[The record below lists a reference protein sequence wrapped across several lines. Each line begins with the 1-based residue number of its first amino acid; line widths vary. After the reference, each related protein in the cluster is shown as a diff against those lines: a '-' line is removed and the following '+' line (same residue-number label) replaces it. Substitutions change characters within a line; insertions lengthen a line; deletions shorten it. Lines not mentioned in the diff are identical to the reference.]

1 MQMRQPVWDIIARYL
16 KHIGT
21 EVVFGI
27 PSDDLGFLRALRDHS
42 VRMVITKDQRNAVF
56 MAAGYGLIGRRLGVC
71 AVGKGPALTNT
82 ITGLLEAASLAAPVL
97 LIGVGTGRANVGTN
111 AFQEADQIALVKPIV
126 KWAYRVESV
135 KRLAWAFEKAV
146 FLAINDCP
154 GPVYIEI
161 PEDLREPALPLPQEF
176 AQPPILKT
184 MPSPAELDA
193 ALQMMT
199 CARQPLL
206 LAGGGARC
214 NQSGDRTI
222 EKLAERL
229 GAAVFVTASG
239 RGAVDEAHPLY
250 GGLAGLYT
258 AAALREL
265 WDQADLI
272 VALGSRMEETATLL
286 MNTPVQPRPVV
297 QVNLRVD
304 HFSHLYQGTR
314 LWGDCTAASQYW
326 IGALDKGRKMT
337 RSDWVRRIVG
347 AKQTAL
353 RQRDEFFSG
362 KKACGTVRVADVLA
376 SLERTM
382 PHDGI
387 LVQENGLLDMWSYFH
402 PYFSF
407 KRGQLSLAPSEQ
419 TSLGF
424 GAAAAIGAKAATPDR
439 TVVAFVGDGAF
450 NIFKSDLV
458 TAADNNLP
466 VIYIILNN
474 GSFGWLEYQWGGHA
488 RENSPFLF
496 STETHV
502 SHDAIARMEITAR
515 CGMDDVLRSAYRH
528 NAAGKTVLID
538 VRIAT
543 LDVAPGVCDFY
554 GEPAAHATGAV
565 Q

>member
-1 MQMRQPVWDIIARYL
+1 MQMRQPAWDLIARYL

-27 PSDDLGFLRALRDHS
+27 PSDDLGLLRALRHHA
-42 VRMVITKDQRNAVF
+42 VRMIITKDQRNAVF
-56 MAAGYGLIGRRLGVC
+56 MAAGYGVIGKRLGVC
-71 AVGKGPALTNT
+71 AAGKGPALTNT

-97 LIGVGTGRANVGTN
+97 LIGVGTGRDNVGIH
-111 AFQEADQIALVKPIV
+111 AFQEADQIALVKPVV
-126 KWAYRVESV
+126 KWAYRVESIQ
-135 KRLAWAFEKAV
+135 RLAWALEKAV

-161 PEDLREPALPLPQEF
+161 PEDLREAVSPPPLGF
-176 AQPPILKT
+176 ARPSVLRT

-193 ALQMMT
+193 ALEMMT
-199 CARQPLL
+199 RASQPLL
-206 LAGGGARC
+206 LAGGGAPG
-214 NQSGDRTI
+214 NPGGDRTI

-239 RGAVDEAHPLY
+239 RGAVDEGHALY
-250 GGLAGLYT
+250 GGVAGLYT

-286 MNTPVQPRPVV
+286 MNTPAQARAVV

-304 HFSHLYQGTR
+304 HFSHLYQGLR
-314 LWGDCTAASQYW
+314 LWGDCAAAGRYW
-326 IGALDKGRKMT
+326 LNGLGKGEQMA
-337 RSDWVRRIVG
+337 RSDWARRIG
-347 AKQTAL
+347 DAKRTAL
-353 RQRDEFFSG
+353 RQRDEFFRGKAVSG
-362 KKACGTVRVADVLA
+362 PVRVADILA

-382 PHDGI
+382 PDSGI

-407 KRGQLSLAPSEQ
+407 RRGQLSLTPSEQ

-450 NIFKSDLV
+450 NIFRSDLV

-466 VIYIILNN
+466 VTYIILNN
-474 GSFGWLEYQWGGHA
+474 GAFGWLEYQWGGSA
-488 RENSPFLF
+488 TDDSPFRF

-502 SHDAIARMEITAR
+502 SHDAIVRLEIAAADTI
-515 CGMDDVLRSAYRH
+515 DDTLRSAYRH
-528 NAAGKTVLID
+528 NAEGRTVLVD
-538 VRIAT
+538 VAVAT
-543 LDVAPGVCDFY
+543 LDVAPGVSDFY
-554 GEPAAHATGAV
+554 GESGTHPTGAV

>member
-1 MQMRQPVWDIIARYL
+1 MQMRQPAWDLIARYL

-21 EVVFGI
+21 ELVFGI
-27 PSDDLGFLRALRDHS
+27 PSDDLGLLRALRTHA
-42 VRMVITKDQRNAVF
+42 VRMIITKDQRNAVF
-56 MAAGYGLIGRRLGVC
+56 MAAGYALIGQRLGVC

-97 LIGVGTGRANVGTN
+97 LIGVGTGRDNVGIH
-111 AFQEADQIALVKPIV
+111 AFQEADQMALVKPVV

-135 KRLAWAFEKAV
+135 QRLAWALEKAV

-161 PEDLREPALPLPQEF
+161 PEDLREAVSLPPAGF
-176 AQPPILKT
+176 AQPSILKT
-184 MPSPAELDA
+184 MPSPAELDTA
-193 ALQMMT
+193 SALLT
-199 CARQPLL
+199 RARQPLL
-206 LAGGGARC
+206 LVGGGALG
-214 NQSGDRTI
+214 NQGGDRVI

-229 GAAVFVTASG
+229 GAVVFATASG
-239 RGAVDEAHPLY
+239 RGAVDESHPLY
-250 GGLAGLYT
+250 GGVAGLYT

-286 MNTPVQPRPVV
+286 MNTSAQARPVV

-304 HFSHLYQGTR
+304 HFSHLYQGPR
-314 LWGDCTAASQYW
+314 LWGDCAAASRYW
-326 IGALDKGRKMT
+326 VDGLGNGPDTARPN
-337 RSDWVRRIVG
+337 WVRRIG
-347 AKQTAL
+347 EAKQMAL
-353 RQRDEFFSG
+353 RQRDDRFGEAVFG
-362 KKACGTVRVADVLA
+362 PVRVADILA

-382 PHDGI
+382 PDDGI

-407 KRGQLSLAPSEQ
+407 RRGQLSLTPSEQ

-424 GAAAAIGAKAATPDR
+424 GAAAAIGAKAAAPHR

-466 VIYIILNN
+466 VTYIILNN
-474 GSFGWLEYQWGGHA
+474 GAFGWLEYQWGGHA
-488 RENSPFLF
+488 KGDSPFLF

-502 SHDAIARMEITAR
+502 SHAAIVRMEIAAADEL
-515 CGMDDVLRSAYRH
+515 DDTLTNAYRL
-528 NAAGKTVLID
+528 NAEGKTVLID
-538 VRIAT
+538 IRIAT
-543 LDVAPGVCDFY
+543 IDVAPGVVDFY
-554 GEPAAHATGAV
+554 GELGAHATGAV